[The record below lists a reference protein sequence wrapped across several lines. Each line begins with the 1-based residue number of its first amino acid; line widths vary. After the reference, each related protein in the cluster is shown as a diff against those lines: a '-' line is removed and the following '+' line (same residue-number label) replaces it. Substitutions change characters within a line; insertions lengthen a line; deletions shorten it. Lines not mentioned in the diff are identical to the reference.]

1 MSMTDD
7 SGERKV
13 APASPLF
20 ASSWLALYFLLK
32 EELEN
37 LKDGGAAAD
46 TDSKT
51 PPRPPRPN

>member
-37 LKDGGAAAD
+37 LKVGGTAAEPDAR
-46 TDSKT
+46 T